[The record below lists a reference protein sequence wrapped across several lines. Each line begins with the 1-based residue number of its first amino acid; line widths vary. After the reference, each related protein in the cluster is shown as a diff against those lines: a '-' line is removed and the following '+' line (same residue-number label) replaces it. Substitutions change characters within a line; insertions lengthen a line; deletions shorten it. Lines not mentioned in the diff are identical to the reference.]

1 MRALVFF
8 VQLLF
13 WLMVIRLVLRG
24 LTRMFAGTPVRPRP
38 ATPPAPPRQIEDLVQ
53 DPVCRTYVP
62 RSRVVSARIA
72 GREEHFCS
80 TACRDKALAA
90 VARAS

>member
-13 WLMVIRLVLRG
+13 WLMVIRLLLRG
-24 LTRMFAGTPVRPRP
+24 FARMFAATPARPRT
-38 ATPPAPPRQIEDLVQ
+38 AASPAPPPQIEDLVQ

-62 RSRVVSARIA
+62 RSRVVSAQIA

>member
-1 MRALVFF
+1 MRALAFF

-24 LTRMFAGTPVRPRP
+24 LARVFAGAPARPRP
-38 ATPPAPPRQIEDLVQ
+38 AAPSSQQIEDLVQ
-53 DPVCRTYVP
+53 DPVCLTYVP

-80 TACRDKALAA
+80 PACRDKALAA

>member
-1 MRALVFF
+1 MRALVFL

-13 WLMVIRLVLRG
+13 WLMVIRFLLRG
-24 LTRMFAGTPVRPRP
+24 FARMFAATPARPR
-38 ATPPAPPRQIEDLVQ
+38 AASPAPPPQIEDLVQ

-72 GREEHFCS
+72 GRDEHFCS